1 MIDQT
6 KLSKKRFH
14 FPIYPT
20 PEQEIFLN
28 QTAGCCRY
36 VWNKAL
42 ADTKLEYDLFV
53 QSQAFSFSKKEIP
66 LSKPNTRSYSLA
78 NRLPSYKANPSSLW
92 LGDVSYDALQQTL
105 LNLGVAYSRFFKL
118 KNGFPQFKSKHG
130 KQSFSLMRGAFRVK
144 DGKFYIAK
152 CSAPISVHW
161 TRELPSIPS
170 SCTIS
175 KSPTG
180 KWYVSFVCEYKPAK
194 TSGTGVIGIDLGLK
208 DFAVLST
215 GEKIANP
222 RYYVKQQKLLKRKQQ
237 ALSRKKKGS
246 KNREKARLAV
256 AKVHENIRNSRNN
269 FLHQLSRK
277 LVNENQVIGMET
289 LRVAN
294 MVKNRRLSKA
304 ISDVGWSTLARYVAY
319 KCAESQH
326 CTLVL
331 MHPFYPSTHIC
342 SVDKIRLDRKL
353 SLSERT
359 WTCPS
364 CQTVHDRDT
373 NAATNIKDEAGRIFY
388 GRVPRY
394 YGGTLVQNSQ
404 LPLVA

>member
-1 MIDQT
+1 MLDQAKPLT
-6 KLSKKRFH
+6 KGFK

-20 PEQEIFLN
+20 PEQETLLN

-36 VWNKAL
+36 VWNRAL
-42 ADTKLEYDLFV
+42 ADSKREHDQYV
-53 QSQAFSFSKKEIP
+53 QSQAFGNTFI
-66 LSKPNTRSYSLA
+66 SKPDVRGYSFV
-78 NRLPSYKANPSSLW
+78 NKLPGYKADPASLW
-92 LGDVSYDALQQTL
+92 LADVSSAALQQAML
-105 LNLGVAYSRFFKL
+105 HLGQAYSRLFKQ

-130 KQSFSLMRGAFRVK
+130 KQSFSLVRRYFHVK
-144 DGKFYIAK
+144 DGQFYIAK
-152 CSAPISVHW
+152 CSTPIALHW
-161 TRELPSIPS
+161 TRGLPSEPS
-170 SCTIS
+170 SCTVS
-175 KSPTG
+175 KSSTG
-180 KWYVSFVCEYKPAK
+180 QWYVSFICEYMPAK
-194 TSGTGVIGIDLGLK
+194 TSGIDVVGIDLGLK

-237 ALSRKKKGS
+237 ALSRKVKGS

-256 AKVHENIRNSRNN
+256 AQVHENIRSSRNN

-294 MVKNRRLSKA
+294 MVRMRGLSKA
-304 ISDVGWSTLARYVAY
+304 ISDVGWSILARYVAY

-331 MHPFYPSTHIC
+331 MQPFYPSTHIC

-359 WTCPS
+359 WTCPE
-364 CQTVHDRDT
+364 CHTVHDRDT
-373 NAATNIKDEAGRIFY
+373 NAATNIRNEAARIFY
-388 GRVPRY
+388 DRVPRY